1 MSDYYEWFKAFHIIA
16 VITWMAGI
24 FYLPRLYVY
33 HTRAKV
39 GSEMDKTFQIMEYR
53 LLKFIMNPSMIAAY
67 LFGFIVAY
75 IYGFKALGVWFHV
88 KMAMVLVITVM
99 HGLMARWRK
108 DFVKGKNT
116 HSEHFYRVANE
127 VPTIAVMIAVI
138 MVVVKPFE

>member
-1 MSDYYEWFKAFHIIA
+1 MGDYYEWFKAFHIIA
-16 VITWMAGI
+16 VIAWMAGI

-33 HTRAKV
+33 HTRAKI
-39 GSEMDKTFQIMEYR
+39 GSEMDKTFQVMEYR
-53 LLKFIMNPSMIAAY
+53 LLKFIMNPAMIITYA
-67 LFGFIVAY
+67 FGLMTAY
-75 IYGFKALGVWFHV
+75 IYGFPALGVWFHI
-88 KMAMVLVITVM
+88 KMSMVLIITIM

-108 DFVKGKNT
+108 DFVMGKNT